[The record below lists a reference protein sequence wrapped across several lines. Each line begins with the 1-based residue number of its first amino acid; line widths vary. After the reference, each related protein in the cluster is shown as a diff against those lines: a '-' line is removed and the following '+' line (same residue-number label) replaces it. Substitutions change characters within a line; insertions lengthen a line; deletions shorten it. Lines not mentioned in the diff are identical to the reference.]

1 MPMFTLNDPSRR
13 AASRRLV
20 EAYSWFEQSQAIK
33 LFDHKKPVP
42 DRYLE
47 SRMLFESL

>member
-20 EAYSWFEQSQAIK
+20 EAYVWFEQSQAIT
-33 LFDHKKPVP
+33 LLDHKKPHGAAETYP
-42 DRYLE
+42 FGL
-47 SRMLFESL
+47 

>member
-1 MPMFTLNDPSRR
+1 MPMFTLNDHSRR

-33 LFDHKKPVP
+33 LFDHKKPHGAAETYP
-42 DRYLE
+42 FGL
-47 SRMLFESL
+47 